1 MRQFHLLVLAFSRS
15 FGLLLTSDTGL
26 FVMFSL
32 AKFGLYTA
40 SEVRS
45 LESFKRTV
53 NGFVFFDLDFS
64 HPVFPPSA
72 NARICYTVKQQM
84 ILYQKICVLSRELKS
99 FLCGFDEIC
108 ESLFICDSELGKHLS
123 VEIDAGLLE
132 TVDELA
138 VINAVL
144 FAGCRDSGDPEST
157 EVSLF
162 HLSAGESVVTALHH
176 LLFRHFKMSVFIAPI
191 TLRELQDLLSS
202 FSRCES
208 RFDSCHF
215 ILPPEHDYE

>member
-108 ESLFICDSELGKHLS
+108 ESLFICDSELGEHLP
-123 VEIDAGLLE
+123 VEIDAGLL
-132 TVDELA
+132 
-138 VINAVL
+138 
-144 FAGCRDSGDPEST
+144 
-157 EVSLF
+157 
-162 HLSAGESVVTALHH
+162 
-176 LLFRHFKMSVFIAPI
+176 
-191 TLRELQDLLSS
+191 
-202 FSRCES
+202 
-208 RFDSCHF
+208 
-215 ILPPEHDYE
+215 